1 MCPETL
7 SFTFVL
13 VGLVLVSDI
22 ILIKF
27 LRQIQCWCHKGGL
40 GLLDSIR
47 KLKGIFSVL
56 QYGWSILEYS
66 LPIFQVNLKS

>member
-13 VGLVLVSDI
+13 LGLVLVSDV

-40 GLLDSIR
+40 RLLDSIR
-47 KLKGIFSVL
+47 KLKGIVSVL
-56 QYGWSILEYS
+56 Q
-66 LPIFQVNLKS
+66 